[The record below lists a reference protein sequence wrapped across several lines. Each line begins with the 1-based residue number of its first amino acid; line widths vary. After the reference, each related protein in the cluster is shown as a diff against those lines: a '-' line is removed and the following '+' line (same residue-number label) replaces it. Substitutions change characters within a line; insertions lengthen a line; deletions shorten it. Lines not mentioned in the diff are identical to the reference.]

1 MATTNPALM
10 AFLEQQKAEYRAAL
24 PARLASLSSL
34 WAEVQG
40 GTATPAT
47 LTELERQSHGLAGSA
62 ATFGLTALGLAAR
75 SVELGIEAGVTKGLP
90 LDSATFHA
98 VDRAMT
104 SLLAS
109 AREADL

>member
-62 ATFGLTALGLAAR
+62 ATFGLAPLGLAAR
-75 SVELGIEAGVTKGLP
+75 SLELGIAPWVGQGPP
-90 LDSATFHA
+90 LDPAA
-98 VDRAMT
+98 LELLGRAMAA
-104 SLLAS
+104 LATS
-109 AREADL
+109 AREAGV